1 MEKLAEIAW
10 LLDFYGPLL
19 TKRQQTLL
27 RLYCEE
33 DLTLAE
39 IAAQEGI
46 SRQAVHDAVR
56 KGDGQLC
63 AYEAQLGLLKRYRR
77 LLEGL
82 GACQAAMANLREI
95 EQYPPLLAVRD
106 TVSRLL
112 AEEEGSDGV

>member
-1 MEKLAEIAW
+1 MEKLAETAW

-19 TKRQQTLL
+19 TERQQTLL

-39 IAAQEGI
+39 IAAQEDI

-56 KGDGQLC
+56 KGDGLLR
-63 AYEAQLGLLKRYRR
+63 AYEAQLGLLRRYRR

-82 GACQAAMANLREI
+82 GACQTALGSMRDI
-95 EQYPPLLAVRD
+95 EQHPPLLAVRD
-106 TVSRLL
+106 TLTRLL